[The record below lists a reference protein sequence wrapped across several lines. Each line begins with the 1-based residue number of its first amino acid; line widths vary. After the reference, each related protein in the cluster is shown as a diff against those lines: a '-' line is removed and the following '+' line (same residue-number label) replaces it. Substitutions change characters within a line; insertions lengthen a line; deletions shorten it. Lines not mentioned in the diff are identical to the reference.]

1 MATNF
6 VSTIRIE
13 LDQNQ
18 ANILIGGFKKI
29 EESVR
34 QVKTAAA
41 SGATGV
47 NQFSTQ
53 TAAGLNKTAESARE
67 VNKELDRL
75 DEKSKKLADRGRQPL
90 FLQFA
95 LFPAAG
101 LAQRLGAQGLAS
113 ALFTTSDVLGIADN
127 ALIIRENIGALATRL
142 RAAGGP
148 IGQIAT
154 LAGNL
159 AAPLGATAAGF
170 ASTLAVVAPLGIA
183 LVGLTALI
191 SGLTNQAEE
200 RRKRIE
206 AFAQGE
212 LTTAELIA
220 SGITQDDVR
229 REIGGQQDLLAAQQS
244 RRAGFSDAENVLTLL
259 RDDIMGLAEQYPTIG
274 ARAEQLQSMGTDF
287 LYSFEAAVEEYLRTL
302 DLPPGVES
310 IGELIGA
317 LELMDNQI
325 DATEDSIVKWT
336 GLLSDPGV
344 MLNTQRANEIA
355 ALELQVE
362 NTQNAIEWERQL
374 AELRK
379 SGTAQ
384 AVQDLID
391 SEEERLET
399 ALALIEPMGDLA
411 DLDSQYRDE
420 HIATQ
425 KAVVDAT
432 HKLADLRNILTEIT
446 IKERLAEGFKALF
459 DAGREAVELF
469 RERQEDI
476 AKINEKFQERQQKLY
491 DDYNEATMIAQENYN
506 FDLEKL
512 ARDHQARLE
521 EDMIDAQDKERDLR
535 EKIQED
541 TEKDRLEHE
550 RRLAKIER
558 EFQLARENAIGGR
571 DALAA
576 YLAKQKRDEE
586 IRDENERYNILLQ
599 TRQKDLDKQ
608 LEQLKKN
615 LDDQRRQR
623 ERDYERRKQE
633 LKYALDFEDR
643 MRRIKLDADLRRIQ
657 AELQNEL
664 TLRNQ
669 AYMIELTNL
678 RNHLLNRLGIE
689 QQYFTAITSAVGQL
703 ASNLLSRFTQTQ
715 TAQMYIAP
723 QYATSPYLTG
733 NSATNPYIGYYAGGR
748 AGGGE
753 VLPYRDYKVG
763 ENGPEILRVPVRGHV
778 YTQSQYRQMGGGGMN
793 VSIGNIYGAN
803 QKAIIR
809 EIERRLVRELSKA
822 GVAA

>member
-6 VSTIRIE
+6 VSTIRVV

-127 ALIIRENIGALATRL
+127 ALIIRENIGALAVRL

-191 SGLTNQAEE
+191 SKLAADAEE

-229 REIGGQQDLLAAQQS
+229 REISNSETVLERLQQ
-244 RRAGFSDAENVLTLL
+244 RREGMSEGETVINLL
-259 RDDIMGLAEQYPTIG
+259 RDDIGELRRQFPQIG
-274 ARAEQLQSMGTDF
+274 ARALELEELGLDGYQ
-287 LYSFEAAVEEYLRTL
+287 AAVEEFLRTL
-302 DLPPGVES
+302 DLPVGVNS
-310 IGELIGA
+310 IGELISA
-317 LELMDNQI
+317 LELMDKQI
-325 DATEDSIVKWT
+325 EETQQGIVKST
-336 GLLSDPGV
+336 ELLDDPAV
-344 MLNTQRANEIA
+344 ILNTERQREVNSLQRLAESTQA
-355 ALELQVE
+355 ALELEQE
-362 NTQNAIEWERQL
+362 L
-374 AELRK
+374 AELRQ
-379 SGTAQ
+379 SGTSTN
-384 AVQDLID
+384 VQSMIESEENRLAILQSQIPTTQRLAEIDEEYRGQLVALQNEID
-391 SEEERLET
+391 SVITRIKGLQGVLPE
-399 ALALIEPMGDLA
+399 LAI
-411 DLDSQYRDE
+411 R
-420 HIATQ
+420 
-425 KAVVDAT
+425 
-432 HKLADLRNILTEIT
+432 
-446 IKERLAEGFKALF
+446 ERLAEGFDALME
-459 DAGREAVELF
+459 AGRGVADAY

-491 DDYNEATMIAQENYN
+491 DDYSEATMIAQENYN

-643 MRRIKLDADLRRIQ
+643 MRRIKLDADLRRVQ
-657 AELQNEL
+657 SELQNEL

>member
-6 VSTIRIE
+6 VSTIRVV

-18 ANILIGGFKKI
+18 ANVLIGGFKKI

-183 LVGLTALI
+183 LIGLTALI
-191 SGLTNQAEE
+191 SKLAADAEE

-229 REIGGQQDLLAAQQS
+229 REISDSETVLERLQQ
-244 RRAGFSDAENVLTLL
+244 RREGMSEGETVINLL
-259 RDDIMGLAEQYPTIG
+259 RDDIGELRRQFPQIG
-274 ARAEQLQSMGTDF
+274 ARALELEELGLDGYQ
-287 LYSFEAAVEEYLRTL
+287 AAVEEFLRTL
-302 DLPPGVES
+302 DLPVGVNS
-310 IGELIGA
+310 IGELVSA
-317 LELMDNQI
+317 LELMDKQI
-325 DATEDSIVKWT
+325 EETQQGIVKST
-336 GLLSDPGV
+336 ELLDDPAV
-344 MLNTQRANEIA
+344 ILNTERQREVSSLQRLAESTQA
-355 ALELQVE
+355 TLELEQE
-362 NTQNAIEWERQL
+362 L
-374 AELRK
+374 AELRQ
-379 SGTAQ
+379 SGTSTN
-384 AVQDLID
+384 VQSMIESEENRLAILQSQIPTTQRLAEIDEEYRGQLVALQNEID
-391 SEEERLET
+391 SVITRIKGLQGVLPE
-399 ALALIEPMGDLA
+399 LAI
-411 DLDSQYRDE
+411 R
-420 HIATQ
+420 
-425 KAVVDAT
+425 
-432 HKLADLRNILTEIT
+432 
-446 IKERLAEGFKALF
+446 ERLAEGFDALME
-459 DAGREAVELF
+459 AGRGVADAY

-535 EKIQED
+535 DKIQED

-643 MRRIKLDADLRRIQ
+643 MRRIKLDADLRRVQ
-657 AELQNEL
+657 SELQNEL

-723 QYATSPYLTG
+723 QYATSPYLSG

-748 AGGGE
+748 AGGGD

-763 ENGPEILRVPVRGHV
+763 ENGPEVLRVPVRGHV